1 MTAAATSQLD
11 FILRLVDQ
19 VTAPAAKVSKQLMD
33 VAEVGKTG
41 FMQMGAGVAGVVGSA
56 IALQEAMAPA
66 LDQQRALGEVKSLG
80 VAQEALDELS
90 RKSLEF
96 SVAYG
101 ENAQAFVRSAYDIQ
115 SAIAGLTGSQLSAF
129 TNASNVLA
137 KATKADAA
145 TVTSYVGTMYGIFKN
160 QADAMGKAE
169 WVENLAG
176 QTGLAVQMFKTTGQQ
191 MSDAFTAVGANAT
204 SAGIGLSEQMAI
216 LGTLQATMSGG
227 EAGTKYKSFLAGVGG
242 AQEKLGLAFTDSQG
256 RMLPML
262 QILDKLKVKFG
273 DTLNVAESDEL
284 KKAFGSDEAVGLIKL
299 LMSDTAGLTNNMEQL
314 GKVKGMEQ
322 AEMMAQAM
330 VDPWERFGSAVEAVR
345 IAFGQTLLPVL
356 NPLMER
362 LAEGAGTLQ
371 RWVGMFP
378 NIARWLGY
386 LTLGVLGLVAAAGA
400 LTMLGGLFSVLS
412 VLASPIALIVIGV
425 VALVA
430 AVAAAIIWWDEL
442 KAAYGDTAWFQA
454 LMVIITPIVL
464 IFKAW
469 WAVMQLLWQGVQQL
483 WAMGVQFVT
492 WLASFEVVATS
503 AKAIWDGLMWA
514 FANLSPFALLGKALK
529 GIIELLNTIPG
540 VEINTSFADLPD
552 APKVPQPQGASLPT
566 PSTPAVDNALAQAMP
581 KAPMPLMLAAPQAV
595 EVTAPTIPRAP
606 VPEAPMPALLAPA
619 PAVEVPAATIP
630 RAPVPEAPMPAM
642 LAPVQAV
649 EVPAATIPR
658 TPVPEAPMPAMLAP
672 VPAVEVTAATPPQ
685 PPAPSA
691 PMPATLAPVPV
702 VVEQAAAM
710 PQQAERGQ
718 QARQAINDAIPSLS
732 PSRPSAVPPGGL
744 LTSIQNTNSLNKGT
758 HVEKV
763 EIHTSK
769 PMSPLELESMLE
781 MSAG

>member
-1 MTAAATSQLD
+1 MTAAATSHLD

-41 FMQMGAGVAGVVGSA
+41 FVQMGAGVAGVVGTA
-56 IALQEAMAPA
+56 YALQEAMAPA

-80 VAQEALDELS
+80 VAEEALDELN

-176 QTGLAVQMFKTTGQQ
+176 QTALAVQMFKTTGQQ

-204 SAGIGLSEQMAI
+204 SAGIGLSEQVAI
-216 LGTLQATMSGG
+216 LGTLQATMGG
-227 EAGTKYKSFLAGVGG
+227 AEAGTKYKSFLAGVGA
-242 AQEKLGLAFTDSQG
+242 AQDKLGLSFTDSQG

-262 QILDKLKVKFG
+262 DILDKLKGKFG
-273 DTLNVAESDEL
+273 DTLTVAESDEL

-299 LMSDTAGLTNNMEQL
+299 LMADTAGLAGNMEQL

-322 AEMMAQAM
+322 AEKMAQAM
-330 VDPWERFGSAVEAVR
+330 VDPWERFGSAVESVR
-345 IAFGQTLLPVL
+345 IAFGQALLPVL

-362 LAEGAGTLQ
+362 LAGGAATLQ
-371 RWVGMFP
+371 RWVVMFP

-386 LTLGVLGLVAAAGA
+386 ITLGVLGLVAAAGA
-400 LTMLGGLFSVLS
+400 LTVLGGLFTVLS

-425 VALVA
+425 VALGA
-430 AVAAAIIWWDEL
+430 AVVAAIIWWDDL
-442 KAAYGDTAWFQA
+442 KAAFGDTAWFQA

-464 IFKAW
+464 AFKVW
-469 WAVMQLLWQGVQQL
+469 WAVMGLLWQGVQQL
-483 WAMGVQFVT
+483 WAWGVQFVT
-492 WLASFEVVATS
+492 WLASFEAAVTAG
-503 AKAIWDGLMWA
+503 KAVWDALLWA
-514 FANLSPFALLGKALK
+514 FSNLSPFAILGKALK
-529 GIIELLNTIPG
+529 GLIELLNSIPG
-540 VEINTSFADLPD
+540 VEIDTSFAEMPEV
-552 APKVPQPQGASLPT
+552 PKVPEPQGATVPT
-566 PSTPAVDNALAQAMP
+566 THT
-581 KAPMPLMLAAPQAV
+581 PLMMA
-595 EVTAPTIPRAP
+595 T
-606 VPEAPMPALLAPA
+606 VP
-619 PAVEVPAATIP
+619 
-630 RAPVPEAPMPAM
+630 
-642 LAPVQAV
+642 
-649 EVPAATIPR
+649 
-658 TPVPEAPMPAMLAP
+658 
-672 VPAVEVTAATPPQ
+672 
-685 PPAPSA
+685 
-691 PMPATLAPVPV
+691 PV
-702 VVEQAAAM
+702 VDQATAIPM
-710 PQQAERGQ
+710 QAQVGL
-718 QARQAINDAIPSLS
+718 QARQAINDAMPTLS
-732 PSRPSAVPPGGL
+732 PARATAVPPGGL
-744 LTSIQNTNSLNKGT
+744 LTSIQNSSGPSKTT
-758 HVEKV
+758 HVEKI
-763 EIHTSK
+763 EIHNSK
-769 PMSPLELESMLE
+769 PMTQLELENMME

>member
-1 MTAAATSQLD
+1 MTAAATSHLD

-41 FMQMGAGVAGVVGSA
+41 FVQMGAGVAGVVGTA
-56 IALQEAMAPA
+56 YALQEAMAPA

-80 VAQEALDELS
+80 VAEEALDELN

-176 QTGLAVQMFKTTGQQ
+176 QTALAVQMFKTTGQQ

-204 SAGIGLSEQMAI
+204 AAGIGLSEQVAI
-216 LGTLQATMSGG
+216 LGTLQATMGG
-227 EAGTKYKSFLAGVGG
+227 AEAGTKYKAFLSGVGA
-242 AQEKLGLAFTDSQG
+242 AQDKLGLSFTDSQG

-262 QILDKLKVKFG
+262 DILDKLKGKFG
-273 DTLNVAESDEL
+273 DTLTVAESDEL

-299 LMSDTAGLTNNMEQL
+299 LMADTAGLAGNMEQL

-322 AEMMAQAM
+322 AEKMAQAM
-330 VDPWERFGSAVEAVR
+330 VDPWERFGSAVESVR
-345 IAFGQTLLPVL
+345 IAFGQALLPVL
-356 NPLMER
+356 NLLMER
-362 LAEGAGTLQ
+362 LAGGAATLQ
-371 RWVGMFP
+371 RWVVMFP

-386 LTLGVLGLVAAAGA
+386 ITLGVLGLVAAAGA
-400 LTMLGGLFSVLS
+400 LTVLGGLFTVLS

-425 VALVA
+425 VALGA
-430 AVAAAIIWWDEL
+430 AVVAAIIWWDDL
-442 KAAYGDTAWFQA
+442 KAAFGDTAWFQA

-464 IFKAW
+464 IFRVW
-469 WAVMQLLWQGVQQL
+469 WAVMQVLWVGMQQL

-492 WLASFEVVATS
+492 WLASFEAAVTAG
-503 AKAIWDGLMWA
+503 KAVWDALLWA
-514 FANLSPFALLGKALK
+514 FSNLSPFAILGNALK
-529 GIIELLNTIPG
+529 GLIELLNKIPG
-540 VEINTSFADLPD
+540 VEIDTSFADMPEV
-552 APKVPQPQGASLPT
+552 PKVPEPQGATVPT
-566 PSTPAVDNALAQAMP
+566 THT
-581 KAPMPLMLAAPQAV
+581 PLMMA
-595 EVTAPTIPRAP
+595 T
-606 VPEAPMPALLAPA
+606 VP
-619 PAVEVPAATIP
+619 
-630 RAPVPEAPMPAM
+630 
-642 LAPVQAV
+642 
-649 EVPAATIPR
+649 
-658 TPVPEAPMPAMLAP
+658 
-672 VPAVEVTAATPPQ
+672 
-685 PPAPSA
+685 
-691 PMPATLAPVPV
+691 PV
-702 VVEQAAAM
+702 VDQATAIPM
-710 PQQAERGQ
+710 QAQVGL
-718 QARQAINDAIPSLS
+718 QARQAINDAMPTLS
-732 PSRPSAVPPGGL
+732 PSRATAVPPGGL
-744 LTSIQNTNSLNKGT
+744 LTSIQNSSGPSKTT
-758 HVEKV
+758 HVEKI
-763 EIHTSK
+763 EIHNSK
-769 PMSPLELESMLE
+769 PMTQLELENMME

>member
-33 VAEVGKTG
+33 VAEVGKNG
-41 FMQMGAGVAGVVGSA
+41 FMQMGAGVAGVVGTA
-56 IALQEAMAPA
+56 YALQEAMAPA

-80 VAQEALDELS
+80 VAQEALDELN

-176 QTGLAVQMFKTTGQQ
+176 QTALAVQMFKTTGQQ

-204 SAGIGLSEQMAI
+204 AAGIGLSEQVAI
-216 LGTLQATMSGG
+216 LGTLQATMGG
-227 EAGTKYKSFLAGVGG
+227 AEAGTKYKAFLSGVGA
-242 AQEKLGLAFTDSQG
+242 AQDKLGLSFTDSQG

-262 QILDKLKVKFG
+262 DILDKLKGKFG
-273 DTLNVAESDEL
+273 DTLTVAESDEL

-299 LMSDTAGLTNNMEQL
+299 LMADTAGLAGNMEQL

-322 AEMMAQAM
+322 AEKMAQAM
-330 VDPWERFGSAVEAVR
+330 VDPWERFGSAVESVR

-362 LAEGAGTLQ
+362 LAGGAATLQ
-371 RWVGMFP
+371 RWVVMFP

-386 LTLGVLGLVAAAGA
+386 ITLGVLGLVAAAAG
-400 LTMLGGLFSVLS
+400 LTILGGLITVLS
-412 VLASPIALIVIGV
+412 VLASPIALIVVGV

-442 KAAYGDTAWFQA
+442 KAAYGDTGWFQA
-454 LMVIITPIVL
+454 LMAVVSIGAALFSVL
-464 IFKAW
+464 G
-469 WAVMQLLWQGVQQL
+469 AVLKLVWVALQQI
-483 WAMGVQFVT
+483 WHMGVQLFE
-492 WLASFEVVATS
+492 WFASFEGVISTVTAV
-503 AKAIWDGLMWA
+503 WNGFLGV
-514 FANLSPFALLGKALK
+514 LSNYGPFTFLRNALGQLIGM
-529 GIIELLNTIPG
+529 LNKIPG
-540 VEINTSFADLPD
+540 VEIDTSFADLPD

-581 KAPMPLMLAAPQAV
+581 KAPMPLMLAPAPAV
-595 EVTAPTIPRAP
+595 EVPAAAIPRAQI
-606 VPEAPMPALLAPA
+606 PEAPMPAMLAPA

-630 RAPVPEAPMPAM
+630 REPVPAPPMPAM
-642 LAPVQAV
+642 LAPVQTVEVTAVAPPQPPAAAPMPATLAPVQAV
-649 EVPAATIPR
+649 EVTAALPPQPPA
-658 TPVPEAPMPAMLAP
+658 PVAPMPAMLAP
-672 VPAVEVTAATPPQ
+672 VP
-685 PPAPSA
+685 
-691 PMPATLAPVPV
+691 V
-702 VVEQAAAM
+702 VVERAAAM

-718 QARQAINDAIPSLS
+718 HARQLINDAIPSLA

>member
-19 VTAPAAKVSKQLMD
+19 VSAPAAKVSKQLMD

-242 AQEKLGLAFTDSQG
+242 AQEKLGLAFTDSHG

-400 LTMLGGLFSVLS
+400 LTVLGGLFSVLS

-430 AVAAAIIWWDEL
+430 AVAAAIIWWDDL

-540 VEINTSFADLPD
+540 VEIDTSFADLPD
-552 APKVPQPQGASLPT
+552 VPKVPQPQGASLPT

-581 KAPMPLMLAAPQAV
+581 KAPMPLMLAPASAV
-595 EVTAPTIPRAP
+595 SVPGATIPRAP
-606 VPEAPMPALLAPA
+606 VPAPVAPMPAMLAPV
-619 PAVEVPAATIP
+619 PAAEVPAATIP
-630 RAPVPEAPMPAM
+630 RASVPEAPMPAM

-649 EVPAATIPR
+649 EV
-658 TPVPEAPMPAMLAP
+658 
-672 VPAVEVTAATPPQ
+672 TAATPPQ
-685 PPAPSA
+685 PQAPAA
-691 PMPATLAPVPV
+691 PMPATMAPVPV

-769 PMSPLELESMLE
+769 PMSPLELENMLE